1 MLVRLLAVLIL
12 CTPIGCESFSTHH
25 RAVEETVPHTS
36 PARLMSLSKVQGTEG
51 PALHDRRGIPNAEQP
66 EAGQMKPSSNGS
78 PEGGKPV
85 DPFPTVY
92 FPFDSWEIHP
102 EVQER
107 LDATA
112 AWLGRF
118 PNYELTIEGHADI
131 RGTQS
136 YNMVL
141 GAKRAIAVK
150 EYLSNLGIPPTRLE
164 IVSFGNTMLL
174 CEVDDEQQCHQYNRR
189 ADLLLD

>member
-1 MLVRLLAVLIL
+1 MLVRLLAMLIL
-12 CTPIGCESFSTHH
+12 CSLIGCESISSRHQVIEGT
-25 RAVEETVPHTS
+25 EPHTS
-36 PARLMSLSKVQGTEG
+36 PARLMSLSNLKPSES
-51 PALHDRRGIPNAEQP
+51 PALKDRMGIPSMDQVE
-66 EAGQMKPSSNGS
+66 SSQIESSDNLEVETKKS
-78 PEGGKPV
+78 V

-112 AWLGRF
+112 AWMGRF
-118 PNYELTIEGHADI
+118 PNYALTIEGHADI

-141 GAKRAIAVK
+141 GAKRATAVK
-150 EYLSNLGIPPTRLE
+150 EYLANLGIPPTRLD

-174 CEVDDEQQCHQYNRR
+174 CDLNDERQCHQYNRR

>member
-1 MLVRLLAVLIL
+1 MLVRLLVMVIL
-12 CTPIGCESFSTHH
+12 CTPIGCESFSTQHQ
-25 RAVEETVPHTS
+25 AVEGTVPHST
-36 PARLMSLSKVQGTEG
+36 PARLMSLSKLKQTEP
-51 PALHDRRGIPNAEQP
+51 PALQDRMGIPKTDQAETLDEVMP
-66 EAGQMKPSSNGS
+66 ERA
-78 PEGGKPV
+78 KPV

-102 EVQER
+102 EVQDR

-112 AWLGRF
+112 AWMGRF

-141 GAKRAIAVK
+141 GAKRANAVK
-150 EYLSNLGIPPTRLE
+150 EYLANLGIPPTRLE

-189 ADLLLD
+189 ADLLLE